1 LTARVTIQI
10 EGRPV
15 RIRVWRYD
23 VQGCTGHSIP
33 VYLLD
38 TGLPEN
44 SAADQALTDQLYGG
58 DDHYRL
64 CQETVLGLGS
74 VAILQALGFSA
85 DLIYHMNEGHSAL
98 LTLALLERR
107 LKERGLEDVREADI
121 EAVRSHCVFT
131 THTPV
136 SAGHDSFPMD
146 MVRHV
151 LGEERAAALE
161 ATRSCPPDTLNMTL
175 LALYFS
181 RYTNGVAM
189 RHGEISRGMFA
200 NFPINAITNGVHA
213 TTWTSEPLRKL
224 FDRHIPQ
231 WRRDNLYLRYALG
244 IPLDEIR
251 AAHAEAKHALVATIE
266 QRTGVQL
273 DAGILTFGFARRAAV
288 YKRAPLLFTDLERI
302 KRIAREVGPLQ
313 FVYAGKAHPRDDAG
327 KRIIQ
332 DIYRA
337 ADALAGEVRVLYLED
352 YDMALA
358 QQLVSGVDVWLNTPL
373 RPLEAS
379 GTSGM
384 KAALN
389 GVPSFSV
396 LDGWW
401 CEGNI
406 EGVTGWSIGNGH
418 EPNSDAEVASLY
430 DKLEQVIIP
439 LFYGRPEDF
448 AMIMQH
454 AIAHNGSFFN
464 TQRMLLQY
472 LSNAYFPS
480 EELQPSPVSSPS

>member
-1 LTARVTIQI
+1 
-10 EGRPV
+10 
-15 RIRVWRYD
+15 
-23 VQGCTGHSIP
+23 
-33 VYLLD
+33 
-38 TGLPEN
+38 
-44 SAADQALTDQLYGG
+44 
-58 DDHYRL
+58 
-64 CQETVLGLGS
+64 
-74 VAILQALGFSA
+74 
-85 DLIYHMNEGHSAL
+85 M
-98 LTLALLERR
+98 
-107 LKERGLEDVREADI
+107 
-121 EAVRSHCVFT
+121 
-131 THTPV
+131 
-136 SAGHDSFPMD
+136 
-146 MVRHV
+146 
-151 LGEERAAALE
+151 
-161 ATRSCPPDTLNMTL
+161 
-175 LALYFS
+175 
-181 RYTNGVAM
+181 
-189 RHGEISRGMFA
+189 
-200 NFPINAITNGVHA
+200 
-213 TTWTSEPLRKL
+213 
-224 FDRHIPQ
+224 
-231 WRRDNLYLRYALG
+231 
-244 IPLDEIR
+244 
-251 AAHAEAKHALVATIE
+251 
-266 QRTGVQL
+266 QL
-273 DAGILTFGFARRAAV
+273 DAGVLTFGFARRAAV
-288 YKRAPLLFTDLERI
+288 YKRAPLLFTDPERL

-327 KRIIQ
+327 KNIIQ

-337 ADALAGEVRVLYLED
+337 ADALAGGVKVVYLKD

-358 QQLVSGVDVWLNTPL
+358 QLLVSGVDVWLNTPL

-430 DKLEQVIIP
+430 EKLEQVIIP
-439 LFYGRPEDF
+439 LFYGRPQDF
-448 AMIMQH
+448 ATIMQH